1 MSFAFGLGFSLQLLT
16 LFVLHIFCMAR
27 KTGFT
32 VIFSTISFT
41 VGYFL
46 VNCFLSLSLSLS
58 FAKEKLGFVV
68 KTKG

>member
-1 MSFAFGLGFSLQLLT
+1 MSFAVGLGFSLQLVT

-32 VIFSTISFT
+32 VNFTTIFFT

-46 VNCFLSLSLSLS
+46 LNSSLSLS
-58 FAKEKLGFVV
+58 FFLFCQRKVRICGK
-68 KTKG
+68 K